1 MALNYSTMLDLCA
14 KLPDFELVNSLDGQK
29 FNSDNLD
36 KNKGKLVMFICNHCP
51 FVIHYHQ
58 QLVNLAQKYSS
69 KIEFVAISS
78 NDAENYPQDGPEKM
92 KELFAKLNLSFPY
105 LYDESQEI
113 AKKYK
118 AACTPEFYLFD
129 ENNLLIYRG
138 RMDDSSPQN
147 GKEANGSDL
156 KNAIDNFL
164 NKKEISPDQY
174 PSMGCNIKWK
184 VSS

>member
-1 MALNYSTMLDLCA
+1 MALTYSAMLDLGVL
-14 KLPDFELVNSLDGQK
+14 LPDFDLINTVDNKKFSSNSL
-29 FNSDNLD
+29 S

-51 FVIHYHQ
+51 FVKHLHQ
-58 QLVNLAQKYSS
+58 QIIAISNEYSD

-78 NDAENYPQDGPEKM
+78 NDVKKYPDDAPEKM
-92 KELFAKLNLSFPY
+92 AELARTLDFKFPY
-105 LYDESQEI
+105 LFDETQEI

-138 RMDDSSPQN
+138 RMDDSSPLN
-147 GKEANGSDL
+147 DKEATGNDL
-156 KNAIDNFL
+156 RNAIEKFL
-164 NKKEISPDQY
+164 KGEKIDEKQY

-184 VSS
+184 